1 MLNPDC
7 LGYYLLS
14 VMDANCKWRMK
25 DLNTI
30 ILKFQWHRGGFPA
43 VLMMVAGSVS
53 TCTPDP
59 LEMENLKIPETK
71 IVVSSLVLP
80 DSSVAILLTKS
91 IGALE
96 ANEESD
102 PQSLIAEIAIEDAEV
117 TITANDSTYSLKL
130 LQGGVYQGFG
140 IPMVAGTE
148 CHLKV
153 ISKSFGEVRATA
165 VVQAPIYFDIVKAEP
180 YQNEHDDSWAQVTYT
195 IQDPPVPNYYL
206 LNVQKARQ
214 KDFAKNILK
223 PDAYTHPMDDKTFN
237 DQQFSEMFRTMN
249 KNFYPGDSLEVS
261 LANVSEDY
269 FNYVKL
275 RLENHLELVEVFSEP
290 VYYPTNIVGGRGF
303 FNLHLTDVRVIVL

>member
-1 MLNPDC
+1 
-7 LGYYLLS
+7 
-14 VMDANCKWRMK
+14 MK
-25 DLNTI
+25 DHNNCILN
-30 ILKFQWHRGGFPA
+30 FQWHRGGLPA
-43 VLMMVAGSVS
+43 VLMMAAGLVS
-53 TCTPDP
+53 TCTPEP
-59 LEMENLKIPETK
+59 LEMENVKLPETK

-80 DSSVAILLTKS
+80 DSSVAILLTRS

-117 TITANDSTYSLKL
+117 TITVNDSTYALKL

-140 IPMVAGTE
+140 IPLVAGTE
-148 CHLKV
+148 CHLRV
-153 ISKSFGEVRATA
+153 ISRSLGEVRATA
-165 VVQAPIYFDIVKAEP
+165 VVQAPIYFHIVKAEA
-180 YQNEHDDSWAQVTYT
+180 YQNEHSDSWAQITYT
-195 IQDPPVPNYYL
+195 IQDPPSPNYYL
-206 LNVQKARQ
+206 LNVQKARK

-223 PDAYTHPMDDKTFN
+223 PDAYTRPVDDKTFN
-237 DQQFSEMFRTMN
+237 DQEFSEIFRVMN
-249 KNFYPGDSLEVS
+249 KNFYPGDSIEVS

-303 FNLHLTDVRVIVL
+303 FNLYLTDVRVIVL